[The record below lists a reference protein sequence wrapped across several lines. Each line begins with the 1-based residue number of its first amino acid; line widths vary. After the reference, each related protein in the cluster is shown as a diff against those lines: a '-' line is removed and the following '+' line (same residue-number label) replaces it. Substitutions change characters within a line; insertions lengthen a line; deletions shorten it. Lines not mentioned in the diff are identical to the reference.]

1 MSRNMKAFLKS
12 SDGYYPLGPK
22 VTTIGKDGC
31 DILLQVN
38 MINLQ
43 INLQA
48 FLDLDTCAFPPNL

>member
-1 MSRNMKAFLKS
+1 MKAFLKS

-48 FLDLDTCAFPPNL
+48 FLDLETCAFPPNL